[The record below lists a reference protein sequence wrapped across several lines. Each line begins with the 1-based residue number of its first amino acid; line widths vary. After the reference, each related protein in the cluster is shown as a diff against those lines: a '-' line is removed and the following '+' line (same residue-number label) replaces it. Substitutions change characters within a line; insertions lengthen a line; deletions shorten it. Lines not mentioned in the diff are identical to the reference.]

1 MFKKLRESFG
11 KKVTVSL
18 VILGLLFLA
27 FYGAG
32 FIEARWLGR
41 NKQTI
46 TSNSS
51 LFDRNSK
58 EISEGFKKEIEED
71 GTMKVQKTEFKKGEV
86 HMTVSSTDETFDYIE
101 YVLTEKGVKVIYT
114 SMIEVDESQYKQ
126 LLVNGD
132 FELN

>member
-1 MFKKLRESFG
+1 MFKKLKEKFG
-11 KKVTVSL
+11 KKVT
-18 VILGLLFLA
+18 IIFIGLLLLA

-32 FIEARWLGR
+32 FIEARWMDR

-51 LFDRNSK
+51 FFDRNLK
-58 EISEGFKKEIEED
+58 EISEGFKREVEKD
-71 GTMKVQKTEFKKGEV
+71 GTMKVQKTEFEKGEV
-86 HMTVSSTDETFDYIE
+86 HMTVDSTDETFDTIE

-114 SMIEVDESQYKQ
+114 SMIEVDEDQYKQ

-132 FELN
+132 FNLS

>member
-1 MFKKLRESFG
+1 MFKKLREKFG
-11 KKVTVSL
+11 KKLFVV
-18 VILGLLFLA
+18 VIVIMIFVA
-27 FYGAG
+27 YVAG
-32 FIEARWLGR
+32 FFKARFETKDRLT
-41 NKQTI
+41 Q
-46 TSNSS
+46 NSS
-51 LFDRNSK
+51 FFDRNSK

>member
-51 LFDRNSK
+51 FFDRNSK

-71 GTMKVQKTEFKKGEV
+71 GSRRNILFKVYRK
-86 HMTVSSTDETFDYIE
+86 
-101 YVLTEKGVKVIYT
+101 LEKRWRELLRRKV
-114 SMIEVDESQYKQ
+114 
-126 LLVNGD
+126 
-132 FELN
+132 